1 MTPAPTPATTPAPA
15 PQPPLPLPEFETF
28 RFLERVLPPAP
39 ARLLEVGCGD
49 GRIAAAL
56 AARGYG
62 VTALDESPAPAP
74 GVAREGVTWISS
86 GFLFFEGAPDGAPFD
101 VVLFTRSLHHIAPLD
116 RALDH
121 AVALLAPGGL
131 LVAEEFAVERVNHPT
146 ARWWYDLEAVL
157 VAASVLSPPDPALA
171 AVRNPLGRWRQEH
184 AADPPLATGHAMLAG
199 VRERFE
205 TGPAEEAPYLYR
217 GVAARATAEPRV
229 ADRVVRQV
237 HEIEERLIRER
248 DIAAAGLRI
257 VGTRR

>member
-1 MTPAPTPATTPAPA
+1 MLPNPGPN
-15 PQPPLPLPEFETF
+15 PLPLPESETL
-28 RFLERVLPPAP
+28 RFLERVLPAAP
-39 ARLLEVGCGD
+39 ARLLEVGCGE

-56 AARGYG
+56 AARGYR
-62 VTALDESPAPAP
+62 VTALDEAPAPGP
-74 GVAREGVTWISS
+74 GVAREGVAWVASD
-86 GFLFFEGAPDGAPFD
+86 FLFFEGDPDGAPFD
-101 VVLFTRSLHHIAPLD
+101 ALLFTRSLHHVAPLD

-121 AVALLAPGGL
+121 AASLLSPGGL

-217 GVAARATAEPRV
+217 SVAARATAASGV

-257 VGTRR
+257 VGSRPA